1 MFSSNSSTHTS
12 LYTFTYMF
20 GWTTLEIVIE
30 VIFFEWKNEPRKEM
44 IDRSFNEHN
53 DEHLAVLKNLDRSH
67 IFEGFFSRKQILNMS
82 SHDFLYTFRDHP

>member
-67 IFEGFFSRKQILNMS
+67 IFEGFFSRKKEL
-82 SHDFLYTFRDHP
+82 

>member
-1 MFSSNSSTHTS
+1 
-12 LYTFTYMF
+12 MF

-30 VIFFEWKNEPRKEM
+30 VIFFERKNEPRKEM

-67 IFEGFFSRKQILNMS
+67 IFEGFFQEKRDCDSTAGNK
-82 SHDFLYTFRDHP
+82 FLT